1 MTHYETL
8 GVSKTATPDEI
19 KKAYRKLASKHH
31 PDKEGGNTEKFKEIQ
46 VAYDIL
52 SNVQKRQEY
61 DNPPSFGPRGFGGFE
76 FHGADGVDI
85 NDFLRQVYSGQR
97 GTSRQM
103 HQMYRTAISITLY
116 EAFTGSNRT
125 LTLRTQTG
133 EKLLN
138 IDIPKGILH
147 GHHTKYTDV
156 IDDGIL
162 VVEFR
167 IEPHLKFERR
177 GNDLYSVQPIS
188 VLDLIVGGTIEVTTI
203 GNKTMSV
210 HVPPM
215 TQPGMQLKMTGQGM
229 PIVGSTLVGD
239 QIVLL
244 KPFIPAK
251 IDKEITESILRHRP
265 I

>member
-8 GVSKTATPDEI
+8 GVAKTASSDEI

-31 PDKEGGNTEKFKEIQ
+31 PDKGGDTTKFQAIQ
-46 VAYDIL
+46 VAYDVL
-52 SNVQKRQEY
+52 SDIKKRQEY

-103 HQMYRTAISITLY
+103 HQMYRTAISITLD

-177 GNDLYSVQPIS
+177 GHDLYAIHPIS
-188 VLDLIVGGTIEVTTI
+188 VLDLIVGGSIQFTTI
-203 GNKTMSV
+203 GNKTLSV
-210 HVPPM
+210 NVPAM
-215 TQPGMQLKMTGQGM
+215 TQPGMQLKMSGQGM
-229 PIVGSTLVGD
+229 PIMGSNAFGD

-244 KPFIPAK
+244 KPFIPDK